1 MISKKL
7 AKWIAYH
14 PKTVLIVCLILIIP
28 SIIGYF
34 LTGVNYDIL
43 SYLPEN
49 LESVQGNQILD
60 ETFHNSASSFIIVKD
75 TEAKD
80 IQKLEDK
87 IREVEGVS
95 NVMGITDIAD
105 PSIPEEILPEV
116 LTNVFYSQDGSS
128 TLIMVQYENA
138 GASQVTMDAIAS
150 IRKIMNE
157 NMLLSGLSAITVDTK
172 DLTDSEAPIYIA
184 LAIAL
189 ALAALSFTMTSWVLP
204 FVLLAA
210 LGTAVIY
217 NMGTNIIFGEISFVT
232 QSIAAILQLG
242 VTVDYSVFLMDRFE
256 EEKKHHDTKKDAM
269 AAAIDSTFLSL
280 MGSSLTTVFGFLA
293 LCFMSFTLG
302 KDMGLVM
309 AKGVILGVVTV
320 VTFLPS
326 LILML
331 DNVIEKTRH
340 KSLAPKFDK
349 LSTFAIKHRKVFV
362 VIFLVLFVPAYFL
375 QSNVSK
381 YYNMAQAIPQDLPSI
396 SALNT
401 MKKDFNMS
409 TTHFVIIDE
418 DLSAAN
424 INAMTSELNKVEGV
438 TNVLSLNSFV
448 GTAIPNSVLP
458 DSVKEICVQDGKQLM
473 MINSEYASAT
483 DEENAQID
491 KITSIVKKYDPDG
504 MLTGEGVMTKD
515 LIEVTD
521 RDFIVTGLISTI
533 AIFILVAICFKSISI
548 PVILVAAIELAI
560 WVNIG
565 MSTITGA
572 TICFITPTIINCV
585 QLGAT
590 VDYAI
595 LMTTRFREEL
605 QRSGDKFVAMKKAAQ
620 ESCRS
625 IFQSALV
632 FFCATFGVFL
642 ICNIDI
648 VKGVCIMLARG
659 SLVSAAIIMLMLPGL
674 LLTCEGIIN
683 KTSVGW
689 RAPRVKKERKSR
701 KAKA

>member
-7 AKWIAYH
+7 SRWIAYH
-14 PKTVLIVCLILIIP
+14 PKTVMIICLILIIP
-28 SIIGYF
+28 SIIGF
-34 LTGVNYDIL
+34 IMTGVNYDIL
-43 SYLPEN
+43 SYLPED
-49 LESVQGNQILD
+49 LESVQGNEVLD
-60 ETFHNSASSFIIVKD
+60 KTFHNSASSFIIVKD
-75 TEAKD
+75 TEPKD
-80 IQKLEDK
+80 IQKLEEK
-87 IREVEGVS
+87 IRQVEGVS
-95 NVMGITDIAD
+95 SVMGITDIAD
-105 PSIPEEILPEV
+105 PSIPKEILPDV
-116 LTNVFYSQDGSS
+116 LTNVFYSQDSSS
-128 TLIMVQYENA
+128 TLIMVQYENS
-138 GASQVTMDAIAS
+138 GASQTTMDAIAS
-150 IRKIMNE
+150 IRKIMNK
-157 NMLLSGLSAITVDTK
+157 NMLLSGMSAITVDTK
-172 DLTDSEAPIYIA
+172 DLADSEAPIYIA

-189 ALAALSFTMTSWVLP
+189 ALIALSFTMTSWILP

-256 EEKKHHDTKKDAM
+256 EEKKNYDTKKDAM
-269 AAAIDSTFLSL
+269 AVAIESTFLSL
-280 MGSSLTTVFGFLA
+280 MGSSMTTVFGFLA

-309 AKGVILGVVTV
+309 AKGVILGVLTV

-331 DNVIEKTRH
+331 DTAIEKTRH
-340 KSLAPKFDK
+340 RSLAPKFDK

-362 VIFLVLFVPAYFL
+362 AIFVLLFIPAYFL
-375 QSNVSK
+375 QNNVSK
-381 YYNMAQAIPQDLPSI
+381 YYNMAQAIPQELPSI

-418 DLSAAN
+418 DLSASK
-424 INAMTSELNKVEGV
+424 INAMTSELDNVDGV

-458 DSVKEICVQDGKQLM
+458 DEIKAICVQGGKQLI
-473 MINSEYASAT
+473 MINSAYSAAT
-483 DEENAQID
+483 DEENAQINEID
-491 KITSIVKKYDPDG
+491 SIIKKYDPDG

-515 LIEVTD
+515 LVEVTD
-521 RDFIVTGLISTI
+521 RDFIVTGAISMI
-533 AIFILVAICFKSISI
+533 AIFILIAIVFKSISI

-605 QRSGDKFVAMKKAAQ
+605 RRSGDKFKAIKIAAQ
-620 ESCRS
+620 ESSRS

-648 VKGVCIMLARG
+648 VKGVCMMLARG
-659 SLVSAAIIMLMLPGL
+659 SLISAAVIMLMLPGL

-683 KTSVGW
+683 KTTIGW
-689 RAPRVKKERKSR
+689 RVPSEKKARKSR

>member
-7 AKWIAYH
+7 SKWIAYH
-14 PKTVLIVCLILIIP
+14 PKTVLIICLILIIP
-28 SIIGYF
+28 SIIGF
-34 LTGVNYDIL
+34 IMTGVNYDIL
-43 SYLPEN
+43 SYLPEDI
-49 LESVQGNQILD
+49 ESVQGNEILD
-60 ETFHNSASSFIIVKD
+60 KTFHNSASSFIIIKD
-75 TEAKD
+75 TEPKD
-80 IQKLEDK
+80 IQKLEDQ
-87 IREVEGVS
+87 IRQIDGVS
-95 NVMGITDIAD
+95 NVIGITDIAD
-105 PSIPEEILPEV
+105 PSIPQEILPEV

-128 TLIMVQYENA
+128 TLIMVQYENS
-138 GASQVTMDAIAS
+138 GASQTTMDAIAS
-150 IRKIMNE
+150 IRKIMNK

-172 DLTDSEAPIYIA
+172 DLTNSEAPIYIA

-189 ALAALSFTMTSWVLP
+189 ALIALSFTMTSWILP

-256 EEKKHHDTKKDAM
+256 EEKKNYDTKKDAM
-269 AAAIDSTFLSL
+269 AVAIDSTFLSL
-280 MGSSLTTVFGFLA
+280 MGSSMTTVFGFLA

-309 AKGVILGVVTV
+309 AKGVILGVFTV

-331 DNVIEKTRH
+331 DTVIEKTRH
-340 KSLAPKFDK
+340 RSLAPKFDK
-349 LSTFAIKHRKVFV
+349 LSTFAIKHRKIFV
-362 VIFLVLFVPAYFL
+362 AIFVLLFIPAYFL
-375 QSNVSK
+375 QSNVNK

-409 TTHFVIIDE
+409 TTHFIIIDE
-418 DLSAAN
+418 DLSSSK
-424 INAMTSELNKVEGV
+424 INAMTSELDNVDGV

-458 DSVKEICVQDGKQLM
+458 DEIKAICVQGGKQLM
-473 MINSEYASAT
+473 MINSAYSVAT
-483 DEENAQID
+483 DEENAQIN
-491 KITSIVKKYDPDG
+491 KINSIVKKYDPDG
-504 MLTGEGVMTKD
+504 ILTGEGVMTKD

-521 RDFIVTGLISTI
+521 RDFIVTGAISMI
-533 AIFILVAICFKSISI
+533 AIFILVAIVFKSISI

-605 QRSGDKFVAMKKAAQ
+605 RRSDDKLKAIKIAAQ
-620 ESCRS
+620 ESSRS

-648 VKGVCIMLARG
+648 VKGVCLMLARG
-659 SLVSAAIIMLMLPGL
+659 SLISAAVIMLMLPGL

-683 KTSVGW
+683 KTTIGW
-689 RAPRVKKERKSR
+689 RVPSEKKARKSR

>member
-7 AKWIAYH
+7 SKWIAYH
-14 PKTVLIVCLILIIP
+14 PKTVLIICLILIIP
-28 SIIGYF
+28 SIIGF
-34 LTGVNYDIL
+34 IMTGVNYDIL
-43 SYLPEN
+43 SYLPEDI
-49 LESVQGNQILD
+49 ESVQGNEILD
-60 ETFHNSASSFIIVKD
+60 KTFHNSASSFIIIKD
-75 TEAKD
+75 TEPKD
-80 IQKLEDK
+80 IQKLEDQ
-87 IREVEGVS
+87 IRQIDGVS
-95 NVMGITDIAD
+95 NVIGITDIAD
-105 PSIPEEILPEV
+105 PSIPQEILPEV

-128 TLIMVQYENA
+128 TLIMVQYENS
-138 GASQVTMDAIAS
+138 GASQTTMDAIAS
-150 IRKIMNE
+150 IRKIMNK

-172 DLTDSEAPIYIA
+172 DLTNSEAPIYIA

-189 ALAALSFTMTSWVLP
+189 ALIALSFTMTSWILP

-256 EEKKHHDTKKDAM
+256 EEKKNYDTKKDAM
-269 AAAIDSTFLSL
+269 AVAIDSTFLSL
-280 MGSSLTTVFGFLA
+280 MGSSMTTVFGFLA

-309 AKGVILGVVTV
+309 AKGVILGVFTV

-331 DNVIEKTRH
+331 DTAIEKTRH
-340 KSLAPKFDK
+340 RSLAPKFDK
-349 LSTFAIKHRKVFV
+349 LSTFAIKHRKIFV
-362 VIFLVLFVPAYFL
+362 AIFVLLFIPAYFL
-375 QSNVSK
+375 QSNVNK

-409 TTHFVIIDE
+409 TTHFIIIDE
-418 DLSAAN
+418 DLSSSK
-424 INAMTSELNKVEGV
+424 INAMTSELDNVDGV

-458 DSVKEICVQDGKQLM
+458 DEIKAICVQGGKQLM
-473 MINSEYASAT
+473 MINSAYSVAT
-483 DEENAQID
+483 DEENAQIN
-491 KITSIVKKYDPDG
+491 KINSIVKKYDPDG
-504 MLTGEGVMTKD
+504 ILTGEGVMTKD

-521 RDFIVTGLISTI
+521 RDFIVTGAISMI
-533 AIFILVAICFKSISI
+533 AIFILVAIVFKSISI

-605 QRSGDKFVAMKKAAQ
+605 RRSDDKLKAIKIAAQ
-620 ESCRS
+620 ESSRS

-648 VKGVCIMLARG
+648 VKGVCLMLARG
-659 SLVSAAIIMLMLPGL
+659 SLISAAVIMLMLPGL

-683 KTSVGW
+683 RTSLGW
-689 RAPRVKKERKSR
+689 CGSSDKRARKIR

>member
-49 LESVQGNQILD
+49 LESVQGEQILD

-75 TEAKD
+75 TEPKD
-80 IQKLEDK
+80 IQKLEDQ
-87 IREVEGVS
+87 IRQVEGVS
-95 NVMGITDIAD
+95 NVIGATDIAD
-105 PSIPEEILPEV
+105 VTIPKEILPEV

-128 TLIMVQYENA
+128 TLIMVQYKNS
-138 GASQVTMDAIAS
+138 GSSQVTMDAIAS
-150 IRKIMNE
+150 IRKIMNK
-157 NMLLSGLSAITVDTK
+157 NMSGLSAITVDTK
-172 DLTDSEAPIYIA
+172 DLTNSQAPLYVVI
-184 LAIAL
+184 AIAL
-189 ALAALSFTMTSWVLP
+189 ALIALSFTMTSWVLP

-217 NMGTNIIFGEISFVT
+217 NMGTNIIFGEISFIT
-232 QSIAAILQLG
+232 KSIAAILQLG

-309 AKGVILGVVTV
+309 AKGVILGVITV

-340 KSLAPKFDK
+340 KSLAPKFNKISD
-349 LSTFAIKHRKVFV
+349 FAIKHRRVMAI
-362 VIFLVLFVPAYFL
+362 IFLVLFIPSYFL
-375 QSNVSK
+375 QNNVKK
-381 YYNMAQAIPQDLPSI
+381 YYNMDKAIPQDLPSI

-401 MKKDFNMS
+401 MKKDFNMA
-409 TTHFVIIDE
+409 TTHFIILDDKITE
-418 DLSAAN
+418 AN
-424 INAMTSELNKVEGV
+424 INALTSELNNVEGV
-438 TNVLSLNSFV
+438 TNVLSLNSFI
-448 GTAIPNSVLP
+448 GTAIPSAMLP
-458 DSVKEICVQDGKQLM
+458 DSIKEICVQDGKQLM
-473 MINSEYASAT
+473 MLNSSYSAAT
-483 DEENAQID
+483 DEENAQIE
-491 KITSIVKKYDPDG
+491 KITSIVKKYDEG
-504 MLTGEGVMTKD
+504 GILTGEGVLTKD
-515 LIEVTD
+515 LITVAEK
-521 RDFIVTGLISTI
+521 DFVVTGAISML
-533 AIFILVAICFKSISI
+533 AIFILVAIVFKSLLI
-548 PVILVAAIELAI
+548 PLILVASIELAI
-560 WVNIG
+560 WVNISI
-565 MSTITGA
+565 STLTGT
-572 TICFITPTIINCV
+572 TICFIAPTIISCV

-605 QRSGDKFVAMKKAAQ
+605 QKCGDKLKAIKIAAK
-620 ESCRS
+620 ESSRS

-632 FFCATFGVFL
+632 FFSATFGVYC
-642 ICNIDI
+642 ICDIDI
-648 VKGVCIMLARG
+648 VKGVCLMLARG
-659 SLVSAAIIMLMLPGL
+659 SVISALVIMVMLPGIL
-674 LLTCEGIIN
+674 AICEGAIN
-683 KTSVGW
+683 KTSIGW
-689 RAPRVKKERKSR
+689 RVPHVKKERKSR

>member
-7 AKWIAYH
+7 SKWIAYH
-14 PKTVLIVCLILIIP
+14 PKTVLIICLILIIP
-28 SIIGYF
+28 SIIGF
-34 LTGVNYDIL
+34 IMTGVNYDIL
-43 SYLPEN
+43 SYLPEDI
-49 LESVQGNQILD
+49 ESVQGNEILD
-60 ETFHNSASSFIIVKD
+60 KTFHNSASSFIIIKD
-75 TEAKD
+75 TEPKD
-80 IQKLEDK
+80 IQKLEDQ
-87 IREVEGVS
+87 IRQIDGVS
-95 NVMGITDIAD
+95 NVIGITDIAD
-105 PSIPEEILPEV
+105 PSIPQEILPEV

-128 TLIMVQYENA
+128 TLIMVQYENS
-138 GASQVTMDAIAS
+138 GASQTTMDAIAS
-150 IRKIMNE
+150 IRKIMNK

-172 DLTDSEAPIYIA
+172 DLTNSEAPIYIA

-189 ALAALSFTMTSWVLP
+189 ALIALSFTMTSWILP

-256 EEKKHHDTKKDAM
+256 EEKKNYDTKKDAM
-269 AAAIDSTFLSL
+269 AVAIDSTFLSL
-280 MGSSLTTVFGFLA
+280 MGSSMTTVFGFLA

-309 AKGVILGVVTV
+309 AKGVILGVFTV

-331 DNVIEKTRH
+331 DTAIEKTRH
-340 KSLAPKFDK
+340 RSLAPKFDK
-349 LSTFAIKHRKVFV
+349 LSTFAIKHRKIFV
-362 VIFLVLFVPAYFL
+362 AIFVLLFIPAYFL
-375 QSNVSK
+375 QSNVNK

-409 TTHFVIIDE
+409 TTHFIIIDE
-418 DLSAAN
+418 DLSSSK
-424 INAMTSELNKVEGV
+424 INAMTSELDNVDGV

-458 DSVKEICVQDGKQLM
+458 DEIKAICVQGGKQLM
-473 MINSEYASAT
+473 MINSAYSVAT
-483 DEENAQID
+483 DEENAQIN
-491 KITSIVKKYDPDG
+491 KINSIVKKYDPDG
-504 MLTGEGVMTKD
+504 ILTGEGVMTKD

-521 RDFIVTGLISTI
+521 RDFIVTGAISMI
-533 AIFILVAICFKSISI
+533 AIFILVAIVFKSISI

-605 QRSGDKFVAMKKAAQ
+605 RRSGDKFKAIKIAAQ
-620 ESCRS
+620 ESSRS

-648 VKGVCIMLARG
+648 VKGVCMMLARG
-659 SLVSAAIIMLMLPGL
+659 SLISAAVIMLMLPGL

-683 KTSVGW
+683 KTTIGW
-689 RAPRVKKERKSR
+689 RVPSEKKARKSR

>member
-28 SIIGYF
+28 SVIGF
-34 LTGVNYDIL
+34 VLTGVNYDIL

-60 ETFHNSASSFIIVKD
+60 QTFHNSASSFIIVKD
-75 TEAKD
+75 TEPKD
-80 IQKLEDK
+80 IQKLEDQ
-87 IREVEGVS
+87 IRQIEGVS

-105 PSIPEEILPEV
+105 PSIPKEILPEV

-128 TLIMVQYENA
+128 TLIMVQYKNA

-150 IRKIMNE
+150 IRKIMNK

-172 DLTDSEAPIYIA
+172 DLTNSEAPIYIA
-184 LAIAL
+184 LAIVL

-256 EEKKHHDTKKDAM
+256 EEKTRHDTKKDAM

-309 AKGVILGVVTV
+309 AKGVILGVLTV

-349 LSTFAIKHRKVFV
+349 LSTFAIKHRKVFT
-362 VIFLVLFVPAYFL
+362 VIFLVLFLPAFFL
-375 QSNVSK
+375 QNNVSK

-424 INAMTSELNKVEGV
+424 VNALTSELNEVEGV

-473 MINSEYASAT
+473 MINSEYSAAT

-548 PVILVAAIELAI
+548 PVVLVAAIELAI

-674 LLTCEGIIN
+674 LLNCEGIIN
-683 KTSVGW
+683 KTSIGW
-689 RAPRVKKERKSR
+689 RTPYVKKERKSR

>member
-28 SIIGYF
+28 SVIGF
-34 LTGVNYDIL
+34 VLTGVNYDIL
-43 SYLPEN
+43 SYLPED

-128 TLIMVQYENA
+128 TLIMVQYENS

-189 ALAALSFTMTSWVLP
+189 ALVALSFTMTSWVLP

-256 EEKKHHDTKKDAM
+256 EEKKHHDAKKDAM

-375 QSNVSK
+375 QSNVNE

-504 MLTGEGVMTKD
+504 ILTGEGVMTKD
-515 LIEVTD
+515 LIEVTN

-683 KTSVGW
+683 KTTIGW
-689 RAPRVKKERKSR
+689 RTPRVKKERKSR

>member
-7 AKWIAYH
+7 SRWIAYH
-14 PKTVLIVCLILIIP
+14 PKTVMIICLILIIP
-28 SIIGYF
+28 SIIGF
-34 LTGVNYDIL
+34 IMTGVNYDIL
-43 SYLPEN
+43 SYLPED
-49 LESVQGNQILD
+49 LESVQGNEVLD
-60 ETFHNSASSFIIVKD
+60 KTFHNSASSFIIVKD
-75 TEAKD
+75 TEPKD
-80 IQKLEDK
+80 IQKLEEK
-87 IREVEGVS
+87 IRQVEGVS
-95 NVMGITDIAD
+95 SVMGITDIAD
-105 PSIPEEILPEV
+105 PSIPKEILPDV

-128 TLIMVQYENA
+128 TLIMVQYENS
-138 GASQVTMDAIAS
+138 GASQTTMDAIAS
-150 IRKIMNE
+150 IRKIMNK
-157 NMLLSGLSAITVDTK
+157 NMLLSGMSAITVDTK
-172 DLTDSEAPIYIA
+172 DLADSEAPIYIA

-189 ALAALSFTMTSWVLP
+189 ALIALSFTMTSWILP

-256 EEKKHHDTKKDAM
+256 EEKKNYDTKKDAM
-269 AAAIDSTFLSL
+269 AVAIESTFLSL
-280 MGSSLTTVFGFLA
+280 MGSSMTTVFGFLA

-309 AKGVILGVVTV
+309 AKGIILGVLTV

-331 DNVIEKTRH
+331 DTAIEKTRH
-340 KSLAPKFDK
+340 RSLAPTFDK
-349 LSTFAIKHRKVFV
+349 LSTFAIKHRKVFIA
-362 VIFLVLFVPAYFL
+362 IFVLLFIPAYFL
-375 QSNVSK
+375 QNNVSK
-381 YYNMAQAIPQDLPSI
+381 YYNMAQAIPQELPSI

-418 DLSAAN
+418 DLSASK
-424 INAMTSELNKVEGV
+424 INAMTSELDNVDGV

-458 DSVKEICVQDGKQLM
+458 DEIKAICVQGGKQLI
-473 MINSEYASAT
+473 MINSAYSAAT
-483 DEENAQID
+483 DEENAQINEID
-491 KITSIVKKYDPDG
+491 SIIKKYDPDG

-515 LIEVTD
+515 LVEVTD
-521 RDFIVTGLISTI
+521 RDFIVTGAISMI
-533 AIFILVAICFKSISI
+533 AIFILIAIVFKSISI

-605 QRSGDKFVAMKKAAQ
+605 RRSGDKFKAIKIAAQ
-620 ESCRS
+620 ESSRS

-648 VKGVCIMLARG
+648 VKGVCMMLARG
-659 SLVSAAIIMLMLPGL
+659 SLISAAVIMLMLPGL

-683 KTSVGW
+683 KTTIGW
-689 RAPRVKKERKSR
+689 RVPSEKKARKSR